1 MSGLRVHQA
10 GLLIQ
15 IEDGGRIG
23 YGDIGITQSG
33 AADRYSAAWANRLL
47 LQPVDT
53 PLLEILLGGV
63 SLVSEADTVIVLTG
77 AEGAVKING
86 REAALWRAH
95 PLSRGDRIEIGMA
108 KRGLRLYL
116 AVKSGFACQ
125 PELGSCATTLKE
137 GFGRSVEQGDL
148 LLCSTGL
155 SSPVCSAPGHLI
167 PDYPDTITLRV
178 LLGYQAEGF
187 DEKQR
192 ARFFSTPYRVT
203 QATDRM
209 GCRLQGAA
217 VTYGGGELIS
227 EPIAYGSIQIPA
239 DGQPIVLLNE
249 RQTIG
254 GYPKIGSVIPMD
266 CYRLAQ
272 ARPGTRI
279 VFQETGLEEARA
291 VTQELLEFID
301 APYGLPSP
309 P

>member
-1 MSGLRVHQA
+1 MSGLRILKA
-10 GLLIQ
+10 GILTQ

-47 LQPVDT
+47 FNPADA

-63 SLVSEADTVIVLTG
+63 SLVSEVDTALVLTG
-77 AEGAVKING
+77 AEAVLRING
-86 REAALWRAH
+86 KTEALWRVH
-95 PLSRGDRIEIGMA
+95 RIEQGDRIEIGIA

-116 AVKSGFACQ
+116 AVKDGFACQ
-125 PELGSCATTLKE
+125 PELGSCATTCKE
-137 GFGRSVEQGDL
+137 GFGAKVAEGAL
-148 LLCSTGL
+148 LGCDVHT
-155 SSPVCSAPGHLI
+155 SAPLCRAPRHLI
-167 PDYPDTITLRV
+167 PDCLDLLTLRV
-178 LLGYQAEGF
+178 VSGYQAEGF
-187 DEKQR
+187 DEEER
-192 ARFFSTPYRVT
+192 AQFFSTPYRIT

-209 GCRLQGAA
+209 GCRLQGAP
-217 VTYGGGELIS
+217 VSYGGEALIS
-227 EPIAYGSIQIPA
+227 EPIAYGSVQIPA

-254 GYPKIGSVIPMD
+254 GYPKIGAVIPMD

-272 ARPGTRI
+272 ARPGTTVTFEEI
-279 VFQETGLEEARA
+279 GLEEATE
-291 VTQELLEFID
+291 VTRELLRFIC